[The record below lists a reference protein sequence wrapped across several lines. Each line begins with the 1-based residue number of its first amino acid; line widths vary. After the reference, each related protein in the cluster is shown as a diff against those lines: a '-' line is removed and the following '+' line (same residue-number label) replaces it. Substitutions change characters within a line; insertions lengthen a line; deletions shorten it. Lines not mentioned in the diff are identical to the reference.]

1 MSHFPSIGRFPW
13 TFHGKSAQ
21 LGIYSFDYQLLPS
34 AMSTKI
40 YLDNN
45 STTGIDPRVLEAM
58 LPELSLT
65 PGNPSSIHSFGR
77 EAKNRLS
84 KSRETIAAFLKVKPG
99 EIVFTSSGTE
109 AMNLL
114 LRGLFPG
121 LVSGHAISSD
131 VEHSCVYKTLLDLGQ
146 KGLDVSFLP
155 AGLIGAITPDAIKEA
170 IRPNTRFIALI
181 AVNNE
186 TGIKHD
192 LEAIGQIALEANIP
206 LFVDG
211 VAWLGKELFTIHPGI
226 SAVGFS
232 GHKIHGPKGIGFAFV
247 RSNLKLNPLLTGGSQ
262 EYALRAGTENLP
274 GIVGLAKAVEILNT
288 ELPSATERMAMLR
301 DRLEAGLLVKASPVV
316 VNGIGK
322 RICNT
327 CNLSFPKD
335 LGEDLL
341 IALDMAGIAISHGS
355 ACSSGALE
363 PSRVLIN
370 MGVPPQIAKSAIRFS
385 LSRNT
390 TIEEID
396 KAIEIVSEIVQRLR
410 N

>member
-1 MSHFPSIGRFPW
+1 M
-13 TFHGKSAQ
+13 TV
-21 LGIYSFDYQLLPS
+21 
-34 AMSTKI
+34 KI
-40 YLDNN
+40 YLDSN

-65 PGNPSSIHSFGR
+65 PANPSSIHSFGR

-84 KSRETIAAFLKVKPG
+84 KSRETIAAFLKVKSS
-99 EIVFTSSGTE
+99 EIIFTSCGTE

-114 LRGLFPG
+114 LRGFFPSDI
-121 LVSGHAISSD
+121 SGHAIASN
-131 VEHSCVYKTLLDLGQ
+131 VEHPCVYKTLLDLGQ

-155 AGLIGAITPDAIKEA
+155 AGLLGAVTPNAVKEA
-170 IRPNTRFIALI
+170 IRPNTRFITLT

-192 LEAIGQIALEANIP
+192 LEAVGQIALEAKIP
-206 LFVDG
+206 LLIDG
-211 VAWLGKELFTIHPGI
+211 VALLGKELFTMHPGI
-226 SAVGFS
+226 SGMGFS

-247 RSNLKLNPLLTGGSQ
+247 RSNLKLTPLLTGGNQ
-262 EYALRAGTENLP
+262 ESSLRAGTENLP
-274 GIVGLAKAVEILNT
+274 GIMGLAKAVEILNT

-316 VNGIGK
+316 VNGMGK

-341 IALDMAGIAISHGS
+341 IALDMAGIAVSHGS
-355 ACSSGALE
+355 ACSSGAME
-363 PSRVLIN
+363 PSRVLTN
-370 MGVPPQIAKSAIRFS
+370 MGLPPQIAKSAIRFS
-385 LSRNT
+385 VSRNT

-396 KAIEIVSEIVQRLR
+396 KAIDIVAEIADRLR
-410 N
+410 NLSQ